1 MPHFSSAGVDIA
13 YFDIGSGDP
22 VLLIHGFASSK
33 EINWVGPSWT
43 KTLTEAGYRAIGFDH
58 RGHGESEKLYDPALY
73 DTRIMAEDA
82 QRLLAHLGLE
92 RADVVGYSMG
102 ARVGA
107 QMALHFPQAVRSLI
121 MGGLG
126 IHLVDGVGLP
136 QTVADALEAPS
147 LDDVADPMG
156 RMFRAFADA
165 NKADLKALAAC
176 IRGSRQVLTR
186 EEVARIFQPVL
197 VAIGTRDLVSGPG
210 QPLVDLLPDG
220 TMLDIPNRDHN
231 PAVGDKVF
239 KAGALEFLKRR
250 P

>member
-1 MPHFSSAGVDIA
+1 MPHFDSAGVDIA
-13 YFDIGSGDP
+13 YFDTGAGDP

-43 KTLTEAGYRAIGFDH
+43 RTLLDAGYRAIGFDH
-58 RGHGESEKLYDPALY
+58 RGHGQSEKLYEPAQY
-73 DTRIMAEDA
+73 HTRLMAEDA
-82 QRLLAHLGLE
+82 KRLLDHLGIE
-92 RADVVGYSMG
+92 RADVIGYSMG

-107 QMALHFPQAVRSLI
+107 QMALLFPQAVRSLI
-121 MGGLG
+121 LGGLG

-136 QTVADALEAPS
+136 QSIAEALEAPR
-147 LDDVADPMG
+147 LDDVQDPMG
-156 RMFRAFADA
+156 RMFRAFAEA
-165 NKADLKALAAC
+165 NKADLMALAAC

-197 VAIGTRDLVSGPG
+197 VAVGTRDAVAGAA

-220 TMLDIPNRDHN
+220 TLLDIPNRDHN

-239 KAGALEFLKRR
+239 KAGALDFLARR

>member
-1 MPHFSSAGVDIA
+1 MPHFDSEGIDIA
-13 YFDIGSGDP
+13 YFDIGAGEP
-22 VLLIHGFASSK
+22 VLLIHGFASTK

-43 KTLTEAGYRAIGFDH
+43 RTLSEAGYRVIGFDH
-58 RGHGESEKLYDPALY
+58 RGHGESEKLYDPELY
-73 DTRIMAEDA
+73 HTLKMAEDA
-82 QRLLAHLGLE
+82 RRLLGHLGIE
-92 RADVVGYSMG
+92 QADVVGYSMG

-126 IHLVDGVGLP
+126 YHLVDGVGLP

-147 LDDVADPMG
+147 LADVSDPMG

-176 IRGSRQVLTR
+176 IRGSRQTLTR
-186 EEVARIFQPVL
+186 EEVQRIYQPVL
-197 VAIGTRDLVSGPG
+197 VAIGTRDAVAGPI

-220 TMLDIPNRDHN
+220 SRLDIPNRDHN

-239 KAGALEFLKRR
+239 KAGALDFLKAR

>member
-1 MPHFSSAGVDIA
+1 
-13 YFDIGSGDP
+13 
-22 VLLIHGFASSK
+22 
-33 EINWVGPSWT
+33 
-43 KTLTEAGYRAIGFDH
+43 
-58 RGHGESEKLYDPALY
+58 
-73 DTRIMAEDA
+73 MAEDA

-121 MGGLG
+121 LGGLG

-136 QTVADALEAPS
+136 QTVADALEAAS
-147 LDDVADPMG
+147 LDDVGDPMG

-176 IRGSRQVLTR
+176 IRGSRQVLSR
-186 EEVARIFQPVL
+186 EEVGRIFQPVL
-197 VAIGTRDLVSGPG
+197 VAIGTRDQVSGPG

>member
-13 YFDIGSGDP
+13 YFDIGTGDP

-43 KTLTEAGYRAIGFDH
+43 RTLTEAGYRAIGFDH

-156 RMFRAFADA
+156 RIFRAFADA

-176 IRGSRQVLTR
+176 IRGSRQVLAR

-210 QPLVDLLPDG
+210 RPLVDLLPDG

>member
-1 MPHFSSAGVDIA
+1 MPHFSSDGIDIA
-13 YFDIGSGDP
+13 YFDMGAGDP
-22 VLLIHGFASSK
+22 VLLIHGFASTK

-43 KTLTEAGYRAIGFDH
+43 RTLVEAGYRAIGFDH

-73 DTRIMAEDA
+73 DTRLMAEDA

-147 LDDVADPMG
+147 LDDVGDPMG

-176 IRGSRQVLTR
+176 IRGSRQTLDR
-186 EEVARIFQPVL
+186 AEVARIFQPVL
-197 VAIGTRDLVSGPG
+197 VAIGTRDAVSGPG

-239 KAGALEFLKRR
+239 KSGALEFLKRR

>member
-13 YFDIGSGDP
+13 YFDIGAGDP

-43 KTLTEAGYRAIGFDH
+43 KTLTEAGYRAVGFDH
-58 RGHGESEKLYDPALY
+58 RGHGLSEKLYDPALY

-82 QRLLAHLGLE
+82 QRLLTHLGLE

-121 MGGLG
+121 LGGLG

-147 LDDVADPMG
+147 LEDVADPMG

-186 EEVARIFQPVL
+186 EEVGRIFQPVL

>member
-1 MPHFSSAGVDIA
+1 MIA
-13 YFDIGSGDP
+13 
-22 VLLIHGFASSK
+22 
-33 EINWVGPSWT
+33 
-43 KTLTEAGYRAIGFDH
+43 FDH
-58 RGHGESEKLYDPALY
+58 RGHGESQKLYDPALY
-73 DTRIMAEDA
+73 HTALMAEDA
-82 QRLLAHLGLE
+82 HRLLAHLGIA

-107 QMALHFPQAVRSLI
+107 QMALLFPAAVRSLI

-147 LDDVADPMG
+147 LDAVADPMG

-176 IRGSRQVLTR
+176 IRGSRQVFSR
-186 EEVARIFQPVL
+186 EEVGRIFQPVL
-197 VAIGTRDLVSGPG
+197 VAIGTRDAVAGAAA
-210 QPLVDLLPDG
+210 PLVALLPDG
-220 TMLDIPNRDHN
+220 AQLDIPNRDHN

-239 KAGALEFLKRR
+239 KQGALDFLKAR

>member
-1 MPHFSSAGVDIA
+1 MPHFSSDGIDIA
-13 YFDIGSGDP
+13 YFDMGAGDP
-22 VLLIHGFASSK
+22 VLLIHGFASTK

-43 KTLTEAGYRAIGFDH
+43 RTLVEAGYRAIGFDH
-58 RGHGESEKLYDPALY
+58 RGHGESEKLYDPDLY
-73 DTRIMAEDA
+73 DTRLMAADA
-82 QRLLAHLGLE
+82 QRLLSHLGLD

-136 QTVADALEAPS
+136 QSIADALEAPS
-147 LDDVADPMG
+147 LDDVSDPMG

-176 IRGSRQVLTR
+176 IRGSRQTLER
-186 EEVARIFQPVL
+186 AEVARIFQPVL
-197 VAIGTRDLVSGPG
+197 VAIGTRDAVSGPG

>member
-1 MPHFSSAGVDIA
+1 MPHFSSAGVDLA

-22 VLLIHGFASSK
+22 VLLIHGFASTK

-43 KTLTEAGYRAIGFDH
+43 RTLTEAGYRAIGFDH

-147 LDDVADPMG
+147 LDAVADPMG

>member
-1 MPHFSSAGVDIA
+1 MPHFDSAGIDIA
-13 YFDIGSGDP
+13 YLDEGAGDP
-22 VLLIHGFASSK
+22 VLLIHGFASNK
-33 EINWVGPSWT
+33 EINWVGPSWL
-43 KTLTEAGYRAIGFDH
+43 KTLTEAGYRVIAFDH
-58 RGHGESEKLYDPALY
+58 RGHGASGKVYDPALY
-73 DTRIMAEDA
+73 HTARMAEDA
-82 QRLLAHLGLE
+82 RRLLSHLGIE
-92 RADVVGYSMG
+92 RADVIGYSMG

-107 QMALHFPQAVRSLI
+107 FSALLFPEMVRSLV

-136 QTVADALEAPS
+136 QSIADAMEAPG
-147 LDDVADPMG
+147 LDAVDDPMG

-165 NKADLKALAAC
+165 NKQDLRALAAC

-197 VAIGTRDLVSGPG
+197 VAVGTRDTVAGDPR
-210 QPLVDLLPDG
+210 PLAELLPDG
-220 TMLDIPNRDHN
+220 EVLDIPNRDHN

-239 KAGALEFLKRR
+239 KQGVLDFLKRR

>member
-13 YFDIGSGDP
+13 YFDIGTGDP

-33 EINWVGPSWT
+33 EVNWVGPSWT
-43 KTLTEAGYRAIGFDH
+43 RTLTEAGYRAIGFDH
-58 RGHGESEKLYDPALY
+58 RGHGETEKLYDPALY

-136 QTVADALEAPS
+136 QTVADALEAPT
-147 LDDVADPMG
+147 LEDVTDPMG

-176 IRGSRQVLTR
+176 IRGSRQVLSR
-186 EEVARIFQPVL
+186 EEVGRIFQPVL